1 MAARSRT
8 PEPEQTPQTTASD
21 TTAADTAQPNPAVVR
36 TQEYAAGEGWGVG
49 QTAPSDAFRALDAAG
64 TGEPTGPV
72 VHTHPGGYA
81 RQIVA
86 KGQVVTEGVKR
97 ELDAAEAEQSD
108 SEQG

>member
-1 MAARSRT
+1 MAARSSKT
-8 PEPEQTPQTTASD
+8 PEPE
-21 TTAADTAQPNPAVVR
+21 QPNPAVVR
-36 TQEYAAGEGWGVG
+36 TQEYNAGEGWQVG

-86 KGQVVTEGVKR
+86 KGQVVTKGVRR
-97 ELDAAEAEQSD
+97 ELDAAEESAEG
-108 SEQG
+108 EQG

>member
-8 PEPEQTPQTTASD
+8 PEPEQTPQTTD
-21 TTAADTAQPNPAVVR
+21 TTPEQPNPAVVR
-36 TQEYAAGEGWGVG
+36 TQQYDAGEGWEIG
-49 QTAPSDAFRALDAAG
+49 QTAPSDAYRALDASG

-72 VHTHPGGYA
+72 VHSHPGGYA

-86 KGQVVTEGVKR
+86 KGGQITAGVKR
-97 ELDAAEAEQSD
+97 ELDAAEAEQND

>member
-1 MAARSRT
+1 MAARSKSTDET
-8 PEPEQTPQTTASD
+8 PDIPEQPTA
-21 TTAADTAQPNPAVVR
+21 AVVR
-36 TQEYAAGEGWGVG
+36 TQEYAAGEGWDVG

-72 VHTHPGGYA
+72 VHSHPGGYA

-86 KGQVVTEGVKR
+86 KGQVITEGVRR
-97 ELDAAEAEQSD
+97 ELDAAEDTGE